1 MNAAGEREAVE
12 KTFGIANGI
21 FFAMTSMNKKQEYYL
36 LKSQI
41 FFIFISLHQVL
52 TPRTTTTTTTT
63 KRKRRR
69 RRRNKMSLCCGAA
82 HKPTTVSLF
91 SRASLAGER
100 QPRRRS
106 RLFLNFPPPPP
117 PPSSPPLLLRA
128 SPPFFKQRNHASKSG
143 SVMTTTTTTRA
154 MLDLS
159 TASSRHHHHH
169 HHHYHHHRRSMMREG
184 SVVDDYNMNKSSNI
198 RRENSSSGS
207 SGRRRRSSIVQR
219 AAPASVDDAGNRSKN
234 GNEENEEE
242 KREAELKDVYQGP
255 TRLAGGLRRHTILV
269 YVADETGMINRVAGV
284 FARRGYNIDSL
295 CVGLNEDKAI
305 FTIMVVS
312 DDNSIAKLIKQ
323 LNKLAKVRKVENVTD
338 KECVDR
344 GLLLVKVK
352 SDSSTRTEL
361 LEVIRIFRASVV
373 DVSNHSITAC
383 VTGDPGKNRAFQS
396 ALSKF
401 GVIQVARTGKLALKR
416 EPMYSESRSRKIKL
430 MEALRKAKQV
440 MDGTYIDSTSPSSSG
455 FNSDDRAES
464 LIASKI
470 VRAVAGLDGDLNE
483 RFFSESSSS
492 DLGVYGGDLDDEVK
506 GVWDVPVLSSSYT
519 GEINENQEDIPKQP
533 IGSGTSD
540 SGFTA
545 HMLSIVVD
553 NKPGVLDS
561 ITGVF
566 ARRGY
571 NIQSLGVG
579 PEATFDISR
588 ISTVVPGTQED
599 IRMLLKQILKVP
611 YVISADDI
619 TKTPYVERELMLI
632 KIVCDRKQRGE
643 LVDLC
648 AIFRAKIV
656 DVSENT
662 ATIEVGGRQ
671 KKITS
676 IQRLLEPYGI
686 LEVARSGRVALPRDS
701 GVDSKL
707 LTAIENEGDLQW

>member
-1 MNAAGEREAVE
+1 VKIE
-12 KTFGIANGI
+12 KH
-21 FFAMTSMNKKQEYYL
+21 
-36 LKSQI
+36 LK
-41 FFIFISLHQVL
+41 
-52 TPRTTTTTTTT
+52 
-63 KRKRRR
+63 
-69 RRRNKMSLCCGAA
+69 KMSLCCSAA
-82 HKPTTVSLF
+82 HKPTGRCLL

-100 QPRRRS
+100 QPGRRS
-106 RLFLNFPPPPP
+106 PLFLKFPPPL
-117 PPSSPPLLLRA
+117 PLFRA
-128 SPPFFKQRNHASKSG
+128 CPIFSKKNNASESG
-143 SVMTTTTTTRA
+143 SLMTRTTTTRTRTSRTSTSA
-154 MLDLS
+154 MMDS
-159 TASSRHHHHH
+159 SSFTAPSHPHFL
-169 HHHYHHHRRSMMREG
+169 MMCEG
-184 SVVDDYNMNKSSNI
+184 SDVGVFNSKINNNSSKVNKESSSNP
-198 RRENSSSGS
+198 RSS
-207 SGRRRRSSIVQR
+207 RRRRSLIVQR
-219 AAPASVDDAGNRSKN
+219 AGTASVDDGSNISKN
-234 GNEENEEE
+234 GTEDEE

-440 MDGTYIDSTSPSSSG
+440 MDGTYVDSSSSSSVG

-464 LIASKI
+464 LLASKI

-483 RFFSESSSS
+483 RFFSDSPSS

-533 IGSGTSD
+533 VGTAAAD
-540 SGFTA
+540 GGFTA

-707 LTAIENEGDLQW
+707 LTAIENEADLQW

>member
-1 MNAAGEREAVE
+1 
-12 KTFGIANGI
+12 
-21 FFAMTSMNKKQEYYL
+21 
-36 LKSQI
+36 
-41 FFIFISLHQVL
+41 
-52 TPRTTTTTTTT
+52 
-63 KRKRRR
+63 
-69 RRRNKMSLCCGAA
+69 MSLCCGAA
-82 HKPTTVSLF
+82 HKHTTVSLF

-159 TASSRHHHHH
+159 TASSRHHHH